1 MICWW
6 DWTTSLR
13 SGTRRHHACAR
24 TEQDVRQVLNNS
36 FDGFRWF
43 MALFLCVPTLNGE
56 AHRYFQLESTNNRIE
71 STPETTT

>member
-1 MICWW
+1 VGL
-6 DWTTSLR
+6 DDFAAEAALAGTT
-13 SGTRRHHACAR
+13 HAHAPSR
-24 TEQDVRQVLNNS
+24 TVRQVLNNS